1 MSPGATTGE
10 EGAPALSDGLSA
22 RVRAVSDETLALV
35 REAFREGQ
43 RAGVT
48 RLGEALAAYLGEV
61 GAQLEAE
68 HDGTSAELA
77 ASVEAIYASVG
88 ASTGAS
94 PILTAHFGGAG
105 DVLGRVRGRLRR
117 LVEQDDEASS

>member
-1 MSPGATTGE
+1 MSPGTTAGEQGAT
-10 EGAPALSDGLSA
+10 ALSDGLRA
-22 RVRAVSDETLALV
+22 RVRTLSDETLALV

-43 RAGVT
+43 QAGAA
-48 RLGEALAAYLGEV
+48 RLGEAIAAYLGEV

-68 HDGTSAELA
+68 HDGTRAELA

-94 PILTAHFGGAG
+94 PILSAHFGGAG
-105 DVLGRVRGRLRR
+105 DVLERVRGRLRR
-117 LVEQDDEASS
+117 LVEQDEASS

>member
-1 MSPGATTGE
+1 MSPGTTAGEQGAT
-10 EGAPALSDGLSA
+10 ALSDGLRA
-22 RVRAVSDETLALV
+22 RVRTLSDETLALV

-43 RAGVT
+43 QAG
-48 RLGEALAAYLGEV
+48 AARLGEV

-68 HDGTSAELA
+68 HDGTRGELA

-94 PILTAHFGGAG
+94 PILSAHFGGAG
-105 DVLGRVRGRLRR
+105 DVLERVRGRLRR
-117 LVEQDDEASS
+117 LVEQDEASS